1 MERKT
6 LKSPPLNTT
15 ACTSCSA
22 LWSSAFC
29 DVGSCMVSSVWSC
42 TAVINCCRLATAF
55 PQASDGSRSLLL
67 LSHGSRWKW
76 GCVVKV
82 SDCKVMVQLITQM
95 VRTLAQS
102 VAVGVRV
109 FTSCSLVGVTKCSV
123 GCLSVERHFIIVSKK
138 DRHIVTTHQ

>member
-1 MERKT
+1 
-6 LKSPPLNTT
+6 
-15 ACTSCSA
+15 
-22 LWSSAFC
+22 
-29 DVGSCMVSSVWSC
+29 
-42 TAVINCCRLATAF
+42 
-55 PQASDGSRSLLL
+55 
-67 LSHGSRWKW
+67 
-76 GCVVKV
+76 VKV